1 MPSPVTSS
9 LTPPSATAVDAPM
22 TSEGA
27 PMLAPSPVATEVA
40 EQRGSPNSTAER
52 DSLSESLISMPST
65 MRYVLPYGASAN
77 GLTMAGERATELAQL
92 RQRCAQQEATITR
105 LRQERDALKRQVR
118 NQPAPAAI
126 SLHQPC
132 NRTGACCPTYTRPV
146 QRSYSKRGSGK
157 HASADKFSA
166 QVSRDQ

>member
-1 MPSPVTSS
+1 MPTPVTSS

-126 SLHQPC
+126 SLFTNPV
-132 NRTGACCPTYTRPV
+132 TGLEHAV
-146 QRSYSKRGSGK
+146 QRILDRSNDRIAREAAESTRR
-157 HASADKFSA
+157 
-166 QVSRDQ
+166 QINSRRR